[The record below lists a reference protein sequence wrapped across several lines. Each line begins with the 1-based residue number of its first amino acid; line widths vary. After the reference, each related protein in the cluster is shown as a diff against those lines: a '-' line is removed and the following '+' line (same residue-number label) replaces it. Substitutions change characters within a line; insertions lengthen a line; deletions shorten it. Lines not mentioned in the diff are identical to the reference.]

1 LPAQERYGDPRH
13 APVLSPD
20 GNHLVVPS
28 PASRH
33 TTYVAGVPSCST
45 HADQPDIE
53 SGSAS
58 DSNAPVG
65 FASTLQIVHTCAL
78 SVRTSPG
85 PSPRHGLPRWPGLPR
100 TAEGID
106 DATVCGLDDHVW
118 RSRSGIVL
126 TRPVR
131 ARCPLG
137 RCNRSDAGV
146 SLVTVGQQRAP
157 VPAIGFGPRYSP
169 KRDPRLQAR
178 RTCPRR
184 RHPAVLKE
192 ETSEPRRG

>member
-1 LPAQERYGDPRH
+1 MALFRSGRRIFID
-13 APVLSPD
+13 VLRVRFECGQVCEQPP
-20 GNHLVVPS
+20 HLNFPSLLIYRRPSRAFRCTPQLVSQPHMPSSTLLSLTDATPIHNAEHDCKGVPCRRRS
-28 PASRH
+28 ATEILGMPPFCRPMAIILSFLHLLSRH

-106 DATVCGLDDHVW
+106 DATVW
-118 RSRSGIVL
+118 
-126 TRPVR
+126 TR
-131 ARCPLG
+131 
-137 RCNRSDAGV
+137 
-146 SLVTVGQQRAP
+146 
-157 VPAIGFGPRYSP
+157 
-169 KRDPRLQAR
+169 
-178 RTCPRR
+178 
-184 RHPAVLKE
+184 
-192 ETSEPRRG
+192 